1 MLNLVLL
8 LISWQSQVQ
17 NFLTN
22 HRAYS
27 SQAITSKQLNTM
39 LVTYPTDLP
48 PEKWT
53 ELELTLAA
61 AEN

>member
-8 LISWQSQVQ
+8 LISWQNQVQ

-22 HRAYS
+22 HRAYL
-27 SQAITSKQLNTM
+27 SQPITFKQLNTV
-39 LVTYPTDLP
+39 LFTYPTDLP

-61 AEN
+61 AET